1 MTAYR
6 TLASTLAAGLA
17 LALAAG
23 AAQARSFYIIQSGA
37 DAWTVMDPEGI
48 ERIGTDAQRRAWVV
62 RVQRNILTGNPPTP
76 GYVRTLTE
84 YDCEANRTRWREF
97 SAFSRSGALLVSK
110 VNPNPE
116 WGPADEA
123 SDTYAAHRVIC
134 EGGGGGSV
142 VSAESVAKVVISL
155 MGSWDPP
162 PTPYVPPSAQPSA
175 KTPPAKSPPAK
186 APAAKTATPKV
197 PAATAPA
204 AKAPAAKAPA
214 AKAPPAK
221 ATPKT

>member
-1 MTAYR
+1 MATVSAR
-6 TLASTLAAGLA
+6 LTILGISAAA
-17 LALAAG
+17 LALGAG
-23 AAQARSFYIIQSGA
+23 AAEARSFYVVQSGP

-48 ERIGTDAQRRAWVV
+48 ERIGEGGAVRKAWAV

-76 GYVRTLTE
+76 GYVRTLSE
-84 YDCEANRTRWREF
+84 YDCSLNRTRWREF

-116 WGPADEA
+116 WGPAEEA

-134 EGGGGGSV
+134 EGGGGGAI

-162 PTPYVPPSAQPSA
+162 APAPAPTLPPVKRAPV
-175 KTPPAKSPPAK
+175 TK
-186 APAAKTATPKV
+186 APP
-197 PAATAPA
+197 
-204 AKAPAAKAPA
+204 

-221 ATPKT
+221 AAPKT

>member
-1 MTAYR
+1 MTVR
-6 TLASTLAAGLA
+6 RILSCTLAAA

-23 AAQARSFYIIQSGA
+23 AAHARSFYIIQSGA

-48 ERIGTDAQRRAWVV
+48 ERIGPGGAQRRAWVV

-162 PTPYVPPSAQPSA
+162 PTPYVPPSAQPPA
-175 KTPPAKSPPAK
+175 KTPPAKTAPAK
-186 APAAKTATPKV
+186 APATK
-197 PAATAPA
+197 APA
-204 AKAPAAKAPA
+204 AKAAPTKPSAVKAPA

-221 ATPKT
+221 ATPRT

>member
-1 MTAYR
+1 MR
-6 TLASTLAAGLA
+6 RLALTVASVAGLA
-17 LALAAG
+17 ALAA
-23 AAQARSFYIIQSGA
+23 AAAVEARTFYIVQSGPE
-37 DAWTVMDPEGI
+37 AWTVMDPEGI
-48 ERIGTDAQRRAWVV
+48 EQVGGGAVRKAWAV

-76 GYVRTLTE
+76 GYVRTLSE

-116 WGPADEA
+116 WGPAEEA

-134 EGGGGGSV
+134 QGVGGGSV
-142 VSAESVAKVVISL
+142 VAAESVAKVVISL

-162 PTPYVPPSAQPSA
+162 PAPLTPLAPTVPAS
-175 KTPPAKSPPAK
+175 KTPP
-186 APAAKTATPKV
+186 
-197 PAATAPA
+197 
-204 AKAPAAKAPA
+204 

-221 ATPKT
+221 AAPAKAPAPAAKPAPKG

>member
-1 MTAYR
+1 VAVVTAYR
-6 TLASTLAAGLA
+6 TLASTLAASLA

-48 ERIGTDAQRRAWVV
+48 ERIGTGAQRRAWVV

-162 PTPYVPPSAQPSA
+162 PTPYVPPSAQPPA
-175 KTPPAKSPPAK
+175 KTPPAK
-186 APAAKTATPKV
+186 APAAKTATSKV
-197 PAATAPA
+197 PAAKAPA